1 MADEHP
7 PMAWAARVPA
17 YRDELDSI
25 NNQLRERIHDLANR
39 TNDTV
44 LEVNS
49 RAEESLTRARVLET
63 TVMHHGESIKRLDEA
78 LGRLATRDQ
87 IVGLQQTF
95 ESWDKKM
102 VTQDQFSPVR
112 MIIYGMVAL
121 ILMAVVGA
129 LVALVII
136 RPVPGP

>member
-1 MADEHP
+1 MADTNTP
-7 PMAWAARVPA
+7 AWGGRIPA

-25 NNQLRERIHDLANR
+25 HNQVRERMHELANR
-39 TNDTV
+39 TNDTI

-49 RAEESLTRARVLET
+49 KAEESLTRGRVLET
-63 TVMHHGESIKRLDEA
+63 TVMHHSESIKRLDES
-78 LGRLATRDQ
+78 LGNLATRDQ
-87 IVGLQQTF
+87 IAGLQRTF
-95 ESWDKKM
+95 DTWEHKM

-129 LVALVII
+129 LIALVIV
-136 RPVPGP
+136 RPMP